1 MIIHRLTKT
10 FANLET
16 VYDSQVASSQST
28 CGPLPQPRTPCFY
41 ARAVSHTD
49 DAEGQESESEVD
61 IACDIEGARPS
72 FASGPARVEWDFL

>member
-1 MIIHRLTKT
+1 LGRFTTRK
-10 FANLET
+10 
-16 VYDSQVASSQST
+16 SQVVN
-28 CGPLPQPRTPCFY
+28 LPAGRCRRPRTPCFY

-49 DAEGQESESEVD
+49 DAEGQESESEAD